1 MRTYIRRRAISAD
14 CAPREDASRWTSIT
28 WSRWRIR
35 SRSSS
40 RSNPDRGE
48 AVAATAHHLRSFWDP
63 RMRREIVAHRA
74 GKGGEG
80 LNEIARDAVRT
91 LEGEASAKAA
101 G

>member
-1 MRTYIRRRAISAD
+1 MDIHHLVTMANQIAD
-14 CAPREDASRWTSIT
+14 FFKT
-28 WSRWRIR
+28 
-35 SRSSS
+35 
-40 RSNPDRGE
+40 SNPDRGE

-63 RMRREIVAHRA
+63 RMRREIVAHLA